1 MIDPKSSCQSRTRL
15 EELNIP
21 LLYTTFPDGFTR
33 DINGWSF
40 PDAKEKA
47 TIDVELTDE
56 ESEELNKLG
65 LKQRAEH
72 ISGKTYRLKRLRTL
86 DIEIASD
93 TTIEAMNGLK
103 TRWDNGEFADVTSLK
118 KEFAKLYRDTCTQRC
133 PHCFNQEDDFY
144 VSRIINGQKLM
155 NWAETKKVLQQAKRL
170 GLESVKFLGI
180 GEIFNNPSLFE
191 ILDDLER
198 ERLIIAIFTKGAALG
213 DDETA
218 GKCGYKGITTAE
230 DLVKRISEYKNVS
243 ILLGANSFDR
253 AIQDKMVG
261 CGKDGGVVDYTI
273 KRDRALKLLVKYGF
287 NNPVDGKRLALIA
300 APVTPQVS
308 DETLEMYEWGMRRNI
323 PVITIPTM
331 VSGKGAEELEWL
343 IGQFANNEML
353 IRKYDP
359 SGNMDKNQRYVE
371 WLVDFYTD
379 IYTRAIEIGVT
390 DIDNIKL
397 EGLSGYAGAAK
408 CQQAYNGMYIRLPGS
423 AQECPGRCIGAEIQD
438 DIRVQSLV
446 TTWVASRNYSRSVD
460 CRALCAV
467 KMKNLTGSKVKVC
480 DCCEVYESVGS
491 MPVELETRV
500 IQSLELSFIEA
511 LV

>member
-1 MIDPKSSCQSRTRL
+1 MINPRSSYQSRTRL

-21 LLYTTFPDGFTR
+21 LLYTTFPDDFTR

-56 ESEELNKLG
+56 EAEELNKLG
-65 LKQRAEH
+65 IMQRAQH
-72 ISGKTYRLKRLRTL
+72 ISGRTYRL
-86 DIEIASD
+86 I
-93 TTIEAMNGLK
+93 G
-103 TRWDNGEFADVTSLK
+103 
-118 KEFAKLYRDTCTQRC
+118 
-133 PHCFNQEDDFY
+133 
-144 VSRIINGQKLM
+144 
-155 NWAETKKVLQQAKRL
+155 L

-198 ERLIIAIFTKGAALG
+198 EGLIIAIFTKGAALG

-218 GKCGYKGITTAE
+218 QKCGYKGIATAE
-230 DLVKRISEYKNVS
+230 DLVKKISEYKNVS
-243 ILLGANSFDR
+243 ILLGANSFDH
-253 AIQDKMVG
+253 AVQDKMVG

-287 NNPVDGKRLALIA
+287 NNPDDGKRLALIA

-308 DETLEMYEWGMRRNI
+308 DETIEMYEWGMRRNI

-353 IRKYDP
+353 IRRYDP
-359 SGNMDKNQRYVE
+359 SGNMNKDQRYVE
-371 WLVDFYTD
+371 WLVDFYSD

-390 DIDNIKL
+390 DIDDIKL

-438 DIRVQSLV
+438 DIRGQSLV
-446 TTWVASRNYSRSVD
+446 TTWVASRNYSRSVE

-467 KMKNLTGSKVKVC
+467 KNK
-480 DCCEVYESVGS
+480 ESDREQGKSVRLLPG
-491 MPVELETRV
+491 L
-500 IQSLELSFIEA
+500 
-511 LV
+511 